1 MKYIIIFFLFIIGC
15 SGLNS
20 DRIQKV
26 YICGDHECKNKKEM
40 DDYFK
45 NNISIEVYSIRKTSK
60 NDKQYDLVELNM
72 TKQDKIELV
81 SIESQKKEMKEKL
94 NKRKKLS
101 NIEVKEGEKNLVNR
115 KKKNKS
121 KITLVR
127 ICKDLQEC
135 DINDVE
141 NLIFNRG
148 SNKKFPNLAVE

>member
-1 MKYIIIFFLFIIGC
+1 MKYIILFFLFIIGC

>member
-1 MKYIIIFFLFIIGC
+1 MNFIIIFFLFIIGC
-15 SGLNS
+15 SSLNS
-20 DRIQKV
+20 DRVQKV

-72 TKQDKIELV
+72 TKQEKIEIV

-101 NIEVKEGEKNLVNR
+101 NIEVKDGEKNLVNR

-135 DINDVE
+135 DINEVE

-148 SNKKFPNLAVE
+148 NNKKFPNLAVE

>member
-72 TKQDKIELV
+72 TKQDKICVACDE
-81 SIESQKKEMKEKL
+81 
-94 NKRKKLS
+94 
-101 NIEVKEGEKNLVNR
+101 
-115 KKKNKS
+115 
-121 KITLVR
+121 KITL
-127 ICKDLQEC
+127 L
-135 DINDVE
+135 
-141 NLIFNRG
+141 
-148 SNKKFPNLAVE
+148 